1 MPEGLR
7 CLEAVAEKHGFQWNF
22 EHFDF
27 ASCDYYER
35 HGCMLP
41 PDWVDVLKP
50 FDAIYFGAVGDP
62 KRYPVSAAFENFFIW
77 PNILNDM
84 FIYVTGSYYFMGK
97 FVTSSVMCFNY
108 ARPS

>member
-7 CLEAVAEKHGFQWNF
+7 CLEAVAEKHGFEWNF

-27 ASCDYYER
+27 ASCDYYEK

-62 KRYPVSAAFENFFIW
+62 NRYPVSTAFKIFF
-77 PNILNDM
+77 L
-84 FIYVTGSYYFMGK
+84 
-97 FVTSSVMCFNY
+97 
-108 ARPS
+108 